1 MDTVKLAIVLIFIFL
16 SAIPF
21 PSNETVCYYQ
31 QIQEEEDIGSDI
43 LSYTEDIQLYPSPK
57 NTATFKLL
65 NNDLDAWGWFT
76 VRAVFTPRINLKIS
90 AIPIFNVASLNVKL
104 DDYTNTGRAYIPP
117 NSVGAV
123 SVEFSELQAP
133 TYKLSQ
139 YFLIKPRTMAT
150 KLNRSTRLE
159 EVTFSILQRM
169 ELFFKGK
176 SVNC

>member
-1 MDTVKLAIVLIFIFL
+1 MDTVKLVAIVSIFIFL
-16 SAIPF
+16 STIPF
-21 PSNETVCYYQ
+21 PSKETVCYYQ
-31 QIQEEEDIGSDI
+31 QIQEEEDISSDI
-43 LSYTEDIQLYPSPK
+43 LSYTEDIQVYPPK
-57 NTATFKLL
+57 NTATFKVS
-65 NNDLDAWGWFT
+65 NNDLDAGGLFT

-90 AIPIFNVASLNVKL
+90 AVPIFNVASLNVKL
-104 DDYTNTGRAYIPP
+104 DDYTNTGSAYIPP

-123 SVEFSELQAP
+123 SVEFSRLQAP

-139 YFLIKPRTMAT
+139 YVLIKPRTMTT

-159 EVTFSILQRM
+159 EVTFSVLQRL